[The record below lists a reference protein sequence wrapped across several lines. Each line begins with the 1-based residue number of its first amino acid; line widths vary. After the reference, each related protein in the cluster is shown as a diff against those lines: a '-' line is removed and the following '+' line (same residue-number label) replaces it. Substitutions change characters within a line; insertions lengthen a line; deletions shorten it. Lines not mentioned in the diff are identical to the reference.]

1 MDPIGLAFENFDAMG
16 RYRESEAGASL
27 DVSGEIIGATDPGLA
42 GPFVGVRAM
51 AEKLAASSQV
61 RACLATQL
69 FRFAAGRSEAEADE
83 CSLATMRDSFGSSN
97 GNLLELIVATTQ
109 TDAFWFRSPI
119 TP

>member
-1 MDPIGLAFENFDAMG
+1 
-16 RYRESEAGASL
+16 
-27 DVSGEIIGATDPGLA
+27 
-42 GPFVGVRAM
+42 M